1 MENCCESLVKYFMVF
16 FNILFILAGCILIGF
31 GAWSQVDAKD
41 FLNFL
46 GDNYVNTPIFLMI
59 VGGVIFVVAFMGC
72 CGAWKESK
80 CLIYTYAFF
89 LAVILVA
96 QIGAGIAAYM
106 LKGELDT
113 EVVKNM
119 NAGMTNYNKSAEF
132 DGVTH
137 TWDIVQNELHCCG
150 VENYT
155 DWTRERSDIFPKG
168 QVPDSC
174 CVGGQVEGCGAKP
187 NSEVEKFEQGCYS
200 LFKAKFIDNI
210 AIVGGVALG
219 VAAIELAIV
228 LFACCLGK
236 RMGYTSQYV

>member
-1 MENCCESLVKYFMVF
+1 M
-16 FNILFILAGCILIGF
+16 G
-31 GAWSQVDAKD
+31 SQIDAKD
-41 FLNFL
+41 YLNFL

-96 QIGAGIAAYM
+96 QIGAGIAAFM
-106 LKGELDT
+106 LKDDLNT

-119 NAGMTNYNKSAEF
+119 NMGMKNYGMGEQY

-137 TWDIVQNELHCCG
+137 TWDIVQNQLHCCG
-150 VENYT
+150 VESPA
-155 DWTRERSDIFPKG
+155 DWTRERNDTFPDN

-174 CVGGQVEGCGAKP
+174 CVGGQAADCGKNP
-187 NSEVEKFEQGCYS
+187 DVEKFKDGCYS

-219 VAAIELAIV
+219 VAGIELAIV
-228 LFACCLGK
+228 LFSCCLGK

>member
-16 FNILFILAGCILIGF
+16 FNILFIVAGGVLIGF
-31 GAWSQVDAKD
+31 GAWSQIDAKD
-41 FLNFL
+41 YLNFL

-59 VGGVIFVVAFMGC
+59 VGGVIFLVAFMGC

-89 LAVILVA
+89 LAIILVA

-106 LKGELDT
+106 LKGDLDT

-119 NAGMTNYNKSAEF
+119 EKGMTNYGKGGEF

-137 TWDIVQNELHCCG
+137 TWDIVQKELECCG
-150 VENYT
+150 VENST
-155 DWTRERSDIFPKG
+155 DWAKNRPETYKAG

-174 CVGGQVEGCGAKP
+174 CVGGQKLGCG
-187 NSEVEKFEQGCYS
+187 SSDEVPKFGKGCYS
-200 LFKAKFIDNI
+200 LFKSQFIDNI